1 MKKFLIILSLLI
13 GTSMAHAL
21 PFVPTTSPETKPI
34 HWYYLKTGG
43 RFVYASEGG
52 ENADI
57 AASSSSQ
64 NNDAYYWCFV
74 GNSSSGY
81 KIYNRATKKYLYAG
95 EFLSSDYN
103 DSSIDKVETRDN
115 NTFYIYTMYGSLK
128 NYLCYNTSNGFYTT
142 MGKDSY
148 FTVTEA
154 FVEQG
159 STLSNL
165 PDINVETFNDH
176 CVVTAT
182 GTGEVHLYI
191 GNDEVNNPH
200 TIMRTNEDQHI
211 TAMATNKDPGKEMAT
226 VYYGFTVPKLESSG
240 PNPNPTFTR
249 YDANGV
255 GYCVEYGGAEQYGCI
270 AQFALDNNADTY
282 FQASPDNF
290 YVVMQASVPVAV
302 KQYSLVTAMDA
313 LYVYEYMIRSW
324 KLEGSNDFYNWTLID
339 TQKDYPMPLV
349 DLTEVVIPVNDTR
362 KFRYFKFTCTEGA
375 GIYNGVRLSEIWIN
389 KQNHGQWT
397 QFDFKSSTCG
407 AEGERY
413 LKCSECNAKKSEL
426 VPPDGNHFFS
436 DGVCTKCGIKE
447 GETRLIYNS
456 QRVPHY
462 VKAKHDYRQSN
473 GTWPSAPQG
482 WNTPGFNDSNWLN
495 LPLGTA
501 NPGHTDGPRYQLRYN
516 SFWYGE
522 YNCYWMRFPLILT
535 EIANDA
541 TFTFNCVHDDNMVVY
556 VNGQEV
562 INKEGWCET
571 PYGSTF
577 ANTHESYSIPA
588 SAFHLGKN
596 VIAVY
601 MQQNFGGAFFDC
613 ELVTTGVTAGD
624 VIPGDVNGDGLVSSV
639 DVTALY
645 NYLLNNDTTA
655 IVNGD
660 QDGDGVITAVDITII
675 YNILLGN

>member
-1 MKKFLIILSLLI
+1 MKKLLL
-13 GTSMAHAL
+13 TLALLLPMLAQAL
-21 PFVPTTSPETKPI
+21 PFVPTTHPGVKPI

-43 RFVYASEGG
+43 RFVYASES
-52 ENADI
+52 EDADI
-57 AASSSSQ
+57 AASTSSQ

-74 GNSSSGY
+74 GDANSGY
-81 KIYNRATKKYLYAG
+81 RIYNRATNKYLYAG
-95 EFLSSDYN
+95 EFLGNYN
-103 DSSIDKVETRDN
+103 EPAIDKVETRDN
-115 NTFYIYTMYGSLK
+115 SSFYIYTMLNSGTLK
-128 NYLCYNTSNGFYTT
+128 NYLCYNSSSGFYTT

-154 FVEQG
+154 FVEQE
-159 STLSNL
+159 SQYSNT
-165 PDINVETFNDH
+165 PDINVETFDDH

-191 GNDEVNNPH
+191 GNDEVNNPY
-200 TIMRTNEDQHI
+200 TIMRTNENQYF
-211 TAMATNKDPGKEMAT
+211 TAMATNKDPGKEPMSVT
-226 VYYGFTVPKLESSG
+226 YQFTVPKLEGAG

-249 YDANGV
+249 YDADGV
-255 GYCVEYGGAEQYGCI
+255 GYSFEYGGPEVYGCV
-270 AQFALDNNADTY
+270 AQFVVDNNANTY
-282 FQASPDNF
+282 FQASPDNC
-290 YVVMQASVPVAV
+290 YVVMQASKPVAV
-302 KQYSLVTAMDA
+302 KQYSLVTAIDA
-313 LYVYEYMIRSW
+313 YYVYEYMIRSW

-362 KFRYFKFTCTEGA
+362 KFRYFKFTCTEGV
-375 GIYNGVRLSEIWIN
+375 YSNVRLSEIWIN
-389 KQNHGQWT
+389 EQSHGQWT

-426 VPPDGNHFFS
+426 TPPDGNHFFS

-447 GETRLIYNS
+447 DETRLIYNS

-462 VKAKHDYRQSN
+462 VKAKHGYRQSN

-482 WNTPGFNDSNWLN
+482 WNTAGFNDNNWLN

-516 SFWYGE
+516 SFWFDE

-535 EIANDA
+535 EIASDA

-588 SAFHLGKN
+588 SAFHRGKN

-601 MQQNFGGAFFDC
+601 MQQNTGGAYFDC

-624 VIPGDVNGDGLVSSV
+624 FITGDVNGDGKVNVSDVTTLVNMILGVIPKDMTTADVNGDGKVNVS
-639 DVTALY
+639 DVTAL
-645 NYLLNNDTTA
+645 
-655 IVNGD
+655 VNIIL
-660 QDGDGVITAVDITII
+660 GVH
-675 YNILLGN
+675 

>member
-1 MKKFLIILSLLI
+1 MKKFLIFLSLLI
-13 GTSMAHAL
+13 GTTVAHAL
-21 PFVPTTSPETKPI
+21 PFVPTTSPETMPI

-43 RFVYASEGG
+43 RFVYASQSDD
-52 ENADI
+52 ADI
-57 AASSSSQ
+57 AASTSSQ
-64 NNDAYYWCFV
+64 SNDSYYWCFV

-81 KIYNRATKKYLYAG
+81 KIYNRATHKYLYAG
-95 EFLSSDYN
+95 EWLGNIY
-103 DSSIDKVETRDN
+103 DSPLDLVETRDN
-115 NTFYIYTMYGSLK
+115 SSFYIYVMLGTLK

-211 TAMATNKDPGKEMAT
+211 TAMATNKDPDKEMAT
-226 VYYGFTVPKLESSG
+226 IYYGFTVPKLEGSG

-255 GYCVEYGGAEQYGCI
+255 GYSIEYGGSEQYGCVP
-270 AQFALDNNADTY
+270 QFVLDNNADTY
-282 FQASPDNF
+282 FQASPDNC

-302 KQYSLVTAMDA
+302 KQYSLVTASDA

-324 KLEGSNDFYNWTLID
+324 KLEGSNDFQNWTLID

-375 GIYNGVRLSEIWIN
+375 GIYNSVRLSEIWIN

-397 QFDFKSSTCG
+397 QYDFKSSTCG

-462 VKAKHDYRQSN
+462 VKAKHGYRNSN

-482 WNTPGFNDSNWLN
+482 WNTTGFNDSNWLN

-588 SAFHLGKN
+588 SAFHRGKN

-601 MQQNFGGAFFDC
+601 MQQNFGGAYFDC